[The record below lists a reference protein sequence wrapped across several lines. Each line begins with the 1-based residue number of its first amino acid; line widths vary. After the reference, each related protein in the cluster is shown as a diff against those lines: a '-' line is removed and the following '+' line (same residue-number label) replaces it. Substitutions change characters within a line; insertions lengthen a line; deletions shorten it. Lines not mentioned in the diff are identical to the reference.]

1 MQVRLCPRL
10 QLGHHCQVLK
20 GSVHIVAPLAQ
31 LKSLRLHAVITEAPI
46 CSTGQYSK
54 ASGQPCPGDGQAQGP

>member
-46 CSTGQYSK
+46 CSTG
-54 ASGQPCPGDGQAQGP
+54 